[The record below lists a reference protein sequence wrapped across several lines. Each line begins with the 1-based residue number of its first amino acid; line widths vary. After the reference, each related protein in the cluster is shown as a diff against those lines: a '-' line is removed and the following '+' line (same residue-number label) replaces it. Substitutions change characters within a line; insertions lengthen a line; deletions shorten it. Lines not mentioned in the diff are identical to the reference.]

1 MRLDCV
7 FVFLLLPEL
16 LLYCFATQRLN
27 SPAAGGGPV
36 E

>member
-7 FVFLLLPEL
+7 FVFSLLPEHVF
-16 LLYCFATQRLN
+16 YCFATQRLN